1 MALTSTD
8 FNISF
13 DLSSSTP
20 KFVLTDITD
29 YSSQSVS
36 ESDVTGKIKITA
48 PSGVVYTGTND
59 VQVGT
64 SRINSTTILVPTLS
78 SGTPEVGLY
87 TFDYDSTEVKSGV
100 TTIKSKKKTFQYS
113 YVKPTATNQA
123 TSDCLSPELKG
134 SDTTNY
140 LVNSITPSDRFVIS
154 AVSTSS
160 NTFSLAGEKSA
171 FVSVGDTFS
180 VINSTGNNGD
190 YTVTGVA
197 YTKSSDTTVITVA
210 SVTDATVDGTLVT
223 RKTTLFYPSVLQ
235 LSPLVG
241 TEKIISTNSF
251 YSQTHEFLFTTKGY
265 WDYGNGIKIVDSFS
279 STKEIDVDCDVRL
292 CDIFCCV
299 NATFK
304 EYLKYKCVNKTLA
317 DIALE
322 RYTIS
327 TSHLAALR
335 TAFECGDSAAVDSLT
350 TQIKEVAQCND
361 DCSCSDGDPTP
372 ITGLGGSGNVV
383 VNAANSN
390 IEVASNVVGNT
401 TTYTVKLSQ
410 SVLDDIAASGSIT
423 TIGSSDSSITVLETP
438 TGSNYAYD
446 IKIPASTPVISPKE
460 FMSFRVNLD
469 ITAGVPNYSNSISDI
484 VIQNQS
490 NFNENTVS
498 ISNPDGSS
506 SPDYINQRFRIS
518 GFQNTNNNNY
528 KIFTNISF
536 VENNDFTSNSSNGLF
551 YDYVRLQ
558 IVESKSGEVDL
569 MVVDE
574 SGNALKKGDLTN
586 YKKIYFNVQ
595 IIE

>member
-29 YSSQSVS
+29 YSGQSIA
-36 ESDVTGKIKITA
+36 ETDVTGKIKITA
-48 PSGVVYTGTND
+48 PSGVVYDGTSD
-59 VQVGT
+59 VDVDV
-64 SRINSTTILVPTLS
+64 SRINSTTILVPLLS

-87 TFDYDSTEVKSGV
+87 TFEYTATASSVSV
-100 TTIKSKKKTFQYS
+100 SKVKTFQYS

-140 LVNSITPSDRFVIS
+140 LVNAITPSDRFVIS
-154 AVSTSS
+154 GVSTSN

-197 YTKSSDTTVITVA
+197 YTSSDTTVITVA

-241 TEKIISTNSF
+241 YEKTISTNSF

-299 NATFK
+299 NATFN

-322 RYTIS
+322 RYTIA

-401 TTYTVKLSQ
+401 TTYTVKLAQ
-410 SVLDDIAASGSIT
+410 SVLDDIAAAGSVT
-423 TIGSSDSSITVLETP
+423 TIGSSDNSITVLETP
-438 TGSNYAYD
+438 TGSDYAYD
-446 IKIPASTPVISPKE
+446 IKIPSTTPVIPPKE
-460 FMSFRVNLD
+460 FIAFNVSVTNINTTPAFSV
-469 ITAGVPNYSNSISDI
+469 SDV
-484 VIQNQS
+484 VIQNAS
-490 NFNENTVS
+490 NFQAPTVAVKNTTPTNHIQGFEVS
-498 ISNPDGSS
+498 NFQATSNSTYKAFVDVTYVESQPSSAYGTPSS
-506 SPDYINQRFRIS
+506 SVYNGVFLNNFLTSVIS
-518 GFQNTNNNNY
+518 VKNSG
-528 KIFTNISF
+528 SF
-536 VENNDFTSNSSNGLF
+536 EFILLKDGIPLTIADFTSSSSSKLNLNIK
-551 YDYVRLQ
+551 
-558 IVESKSGEVDL
+558 IVE
-569 MVVDE
+569 
-574 SGNALKKGDLTN
+574 
-586 YKKIYFNVQ
+586 
-595 IIE
+595 